1 VATVDLKSRL
11 GKTAKV
17 KGEKT
22 YLWTQGH
29 YVVVTLKR
37 PMFDL
42 RKSRIRNSEIVKL
55 ALACLAIFVKMISQ

>member
-17 KGEKT
+17 KREKT

-37 PMFDL
+37 PMFNF
-42 RKSRIRNSEIVKL
+42 RNSQHSEIVKL